1 MLCYSQ
7 YHDLLGSEG
16 PEYAPHDAFEE
27 HEGLTPNWYNPH
39 DQSLI
44 DPRLRSSP
52 SHDMCV
58 NTYSQRSLDSRRLFT
73 AYDPNAHGFNPRFL
87 RVASDSVLPQPGI
100 YDPEYQ
106 DLDHFRHLRH
116 FSPTDPSGFTLSSN
130 TDSSVSDYA
139 LSPDVV
145 RSSQDVPFSYT
156 SQGMYV
162 TSMSM
167 PSVTSPAWSPHAS
180 FVSPAPSTPIPTSHT
195 VPSMRHLQVTPD
207 PEHEDDLADDRDA
220 LHSKINL
227 PEELEI
233 SEQLV
238 SPPDSGPDRFV
249 DDDDDEDETMNDDE
263 DEETSAAVKSDSD
276 SEFSPGT
283 KSSPRRS
290 STTKRTSLRGPRHPR
305 AILDPMAR
313 VTKSLP
319 TQQTSST
326 SNQRA
331 KSKKKPPV
339 TKKVNSG
346 SKNFPCTFHHYGC
359 CATFANKNEWKRHV
373 SSQHL
378 QLGYYRCDMGSCLDF
393 QRGYNDFNR
402 KDLFTQH
409 CRRMHAPWS
418 ANRSGHDGVSKKE
431 KERFEKELEV
441 IRTRCWIDRRQ
452 APHKTTCGFCGRK
465 FIDGKDSRSWDERM
479 EHIGRH
485 FERDSSK
492 IEDESVDDGLKQWA
506 IREGVITEGKK
517 KGEFWLPGFE
527 PAHPSQGSRAQRHS
541 KRLAKEEA
549 DEARLV
555 DSVQSEDDSEDGQE
569 DTVKVKHL
577 DVAMKSDDESE
588 AEDDSSDPSDTD
600 AEGEEE

>member
-1 MLCYSQ
+1 MLCHPQ

-16 PEYAPHDAFEE
+16 PEYSSHDAFEE

-39 DQSLI
+39 DQSFI

-52 SHDMCV
+52 SHDMYI
-58 NTYSQRSLDSRRLFT
+58 NTYSQRSLDSRRLYT
-73 AYDPNAHGFNPRFL
+73 AYDPNAHGFNQQFL
-87 RVASDSVLPQPGI
+87 RVVSDSVLPRPGI

-116 FSPTDPSGFTLSSN
+116 FSPTDPSGFTQSSN

-156 SQGMYV
+156 SQGLYV

-167 PSVTSPAWSPHAS
+167 PPVTSPAWSPHAS
-180 FVSPAPSTPIPTSHT
+180 FVSPAPSTPVPASHT

-207 PEHEDDLADDRDA
+207 PEHEDDLTDDRDA
-220 LHSKINL
+220 LHSKISL

-238 SPPDSGPDRFV
+238 SPPYSGRDRSV
-249 DDDDDEDETMNDDE
+249 DDDDETMNDD
-263 DEETSAAVKSDSD
+263 DEELSTAVRSDND
-276 SEFSPGT
+276 SEFNPRT
-283 KSSPRRS
+283 KSSPRRN

-305 AILDPMAR
+305 AVLDPKSR
-313 VTKSLP
+313 VNKSTHTL
-319 TQQTSST
+319 QSST
-326 SNQRA
+326 SNSQRA

-339 TKKVNSG
+339 TKKVESDT
-346 SKNFPCTFHHYGC
+346 KNFPCTFHHYGC

-378 QLGYYRCDMGSCLDF
+378 QLGYYRCDMGTCLDF
-393 QRGYNDFNR
+393 QKGYNDFNR

-418 ANRSGHDGVSKKE
+418 GNRSGNDGASKKE
-431 KERFEKELEV
+431 KENFEKQLDT

-452 APHKTTCGFCGRK
+452 APNKSQCGFCDRK
-465 FIDGKDSRSWDERM
+465 FVDGKDSRGWDERM
-479 EHIGRH
+479 EHVGRH
-485 FERDSSK
+485 FERDNVK
-492 IEDESVDDGLKQWA
+492 IENEKVDDGLKEWA
-506 IREGVITEGKK
+506 INEGVITEGKK

-527 PAHPSQGSRAQRHS
+527 PIRTSRGPRAQRHS

-549 DEARLV
+549 NEASIV
-555 DSVQSEDDSEDGQE
+555 EDGQSDDDIEDGQE
-569 DTVKVKHL
+569 EDAVEVKHV
-577 DVAMKSDDESE
+577 DVAMKSDEESE
-588 AEDDSSDPSDTD
+588 AESDSSDSSDTD